1 MMKQIIL
8 LSGGEEQRKQN
19 AEVVSRVLMAD
30 SNSVYA
36 DVISIDDFIR
46 ADLKAAYSDLKKQ
59 YKRALHSSRGIIV
72 IDIPADT
79 RNAWQPYVD
88 LALMEPMMNFIFH
101 CVDVDGMPRSINT
114 KKMPCLNYTVTKPD
128 ELESILKTVLT
139 GKA

>member
-1 MMKQIIL
+1 MMKQVIL
-8 LSGGEEQRKQN
+8 LSGNAEQRKQN
-19 AEVVSRVLMAD
+19 GEVVTRVLVAD

-36 DVISIDDFIR
+36 DVISIDDFMR
-46 ADLKAAYSDLKKQ
+46 SDLKAAYSDLKKQ

-79 RNAWQPYVD
+79 RNAWQTYVD

-114 KKMPCLNYTVTKPD
+114 KKMPCLHYTVNSPA
-128 ELESILKTVLT
+128 ELETILRTVLT
-139 GKA
+139 GQS

>member
-8 LSGGEEQRKQN
+8 LSGSSEQRKQN
-19 AEVVSRVLMAD
+19 GEVVSRVLAAD

-36 DVISIDDFIR
+36 DVISIEDFMR
-46 ADLKAAYSDLKKQ
+46 SDLKAAYSDLKKQ

-79 RNAWQPYVD
+79 RNAWQTYVD

-114 KKMPCLNYTVTKPD
+114 KKMPCLHYSVNSPA
-128 ELESILKTVLT
+128 ELETILKTVLT
-139 GKA
+139 GHA